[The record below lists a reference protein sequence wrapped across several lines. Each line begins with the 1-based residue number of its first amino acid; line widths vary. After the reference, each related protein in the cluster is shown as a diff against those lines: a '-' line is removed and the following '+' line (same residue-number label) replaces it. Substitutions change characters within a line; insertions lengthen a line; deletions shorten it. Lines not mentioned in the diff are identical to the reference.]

1 MFLQFSD
8 KSRIEVRN
16 IFGGSKLVNGVL
28 RDTLRIEIDPSVT
41 NYDELCELFKDNPK
55 TSVLNSIT
63 TQLDDDGNSIETV
76 SHIGVGYTV
85 FVSIS
90 NERIKKN
97 PVPGQIEKPVYED
110 IFVVQISQ
118 QTYEEYTLYQNDISE
133 NKEN

>member
-16 IFGGSKLVNGVL
+16 IFGGSTLVNGVL

-63 TQLDDDGNSIETV
+63 TPT
-76 SHIGVGYTV
+76 
-85 FVSIS
+85 
-90 NERIKKN
+90 
-97 PVPGQIEKPVYED
+97 
-110 IFVVQISQ
+110 
-118 QTYEEYTLYQNDISE
+118 
-133 NKEN
+133 

>member
-76 SHIGVGYTV
+76 SPIGVGYTV

-118 QTYEEYTLYQNDISE
+118 QTYEEYTLYQDDTSE